1 MDVLSSVPWGT
12 VTPVGAL
19 VAVLVYVLRTV
30 SRGDWIP
37 RSTHEEIV
45 SHKDA
50 TISTQEE
57 TIRVQDSQLEDL
69 SIVGETQVK
78 SWTAST
84 RWLVTGPRMTRHEV
98 AVEAAAARGRHGLPG
113 SPQGPREGPR

>member
-1 MDVLSSVPWGT
+1 MSTITQPGWPISPLEVPGMDVLSSVPWGT

-78 SWTAST
+78 ILDSIYA
-84 RWLVTGPRMTRHEV
+84 L
-98 AVEAAAARGRHGLPG
+98 ARDRAEDDP
-113 SPQGPREGPR
+113 S